1 MDKIYLKD
9 NYIVTELSGVTAVF
23 PKNYSSYSE
32 NASGFYINST
42 FPVNNQRAVYI
53 DFTRVASIYN
63 EAGTTA
69 YTTATLRSFFL
80 TNTGFK
86 SPSGGSGGVWGGITG
101 TLSSQT
107 DLQSALD
114 AKQDD
119 LVSGTNIK
127 TLEGQSLLGSGNID
141 LTKSDVGLGNVD
153 NTSDANKPVSTAQ
166 ATAIAAK
173 QDTLVSG
180 TNIKTLEGQSLLGA
194 GNIDLTKSDVGLS
207 NVDNTSDLNKPIS
220 TATQTALN
228 AKQNTLTLTTTGTSG
243 AATLV
248 GSTLNIPQYTGGGA
262 SGIHGFLTPSGMG
275 VTAMVITAATNTAT
289 PFANTMYTYP
299 IIMANDYTF
308 NSMQIYCQ
316 ASLAG
321 GLARILI
328 YSNLNSAPNSKIYE
342 STNIDLSTTGTKTI
356 TNTMTFTKGT
366 IYWMVLHFGSGGA
379 PLLIRSM
386 NALSTMPIGYQSNNA
401 PYNLI
406 SKSSIPLGSAP
417 TTFGASSVSTIN
429 APLIALFQ

>member
-53 DFTRVASIYN
+53 DFTRVASVYN

-69 YTTATLRSFFL
+69 YTIATLRSFLL

-86 SPSGGSGGVWGGITG
+86 SPSGGSGGVWGSITG

-107 DLQSALD
+107 DLQNALD

-119 LVSGTNIK
+119 
-127 TLEGQSLLGSGNID
+127 
-141 LTKSDVGLGNVD
+141 
-153 NTSDANKPVSTAQ
+153 
-166 ATAIAAK
+166 
-173 QDTLVSG
+173 LVSG

-220 TATQTALN
+220 TLTQTALN

>member
-69 YTTATLRSFFL
+69 YTIATLRSFLL

-119 LVSGTNIK
+119 LI
-127 TLEGQSLLGSGNID
+127 
-141 LTKSDVGLGNVD
+141 
-153 NTSDANKPVSTAQ
+153 
-166 ATAIAAK
+166 
-173 QDTLVSG
+173 SG

-220 TATQTALN
+220 TLTQTALN

-248 GSTLNIPQYTGGGA
+248 GSTLNIPQYSGGGGLQGLHNVIRPQT
-262 SGIHGFLTPSGMG
+262 SQVVTNRFTGTSTSFNTYVNNIIRLHPYISSHTITTTSLTMQVLTGQ
-275 VTAMVITAATNTAT
+275 
-289 PFANTMYTYP
+289 AN
-299 IIMANDYTF
+299 A
-308 NSMQIYCQ
+308 
-316 ASLAG
+316 LG
-321 GLARILI
+321 RILI
-328 YSNLNSAPNSKIYE
+328 YSDLNSSANTKLYE
-342 STNIDLSTTGTKTI
+342 SASLNFATSGMKTATI
-356 TNTMTFTKGT
+356 SFTFTAGT
-366 IYWMVLHFGSGGA
+366 IYWIGFQNFLNPTSATISSVLSNQ
-379 PLLIRSM
+379 LIPFLGTIAS
-386 NALSTMPIGYQSNNA
+386 NSQFTGYQTTIHA
-401 PYNLI
+401 F
-406 SKSSIPLGSAP
+406 GSAP
-417 TTFGASSVSTIN
+417 TTMGTMTPTDQQM
-429 APLIALFQ
+429 PLLLITL

>member
-9 NYIVTELSGVTAVF
+9 NYIVTELGGITTVF
-23 PKNYSSYSE
+23 GKNYTVYSE
-32 NASGFYINST
+32 NTTTFFLNSSFPINNARSVT
-42 FPVNNQRAVYI
+42 I
-53 DFTRVASIYN
+53 DFSRSSSIFN
-63 EAGTTA
+63 EAGTVA

-80 TNTGFK
+80 ANTGFK
-86 SPSGGSGGVWGGITG
+86 SPSGGSGGVWGSITG

-107 DLQSALD
+107 DLQNALD

-119 LVSGTNIK
+119 LISGTNIK

-153 NTSDANKPVSTAQ
+153 NTSD
-166 ATAIAAK
+166 
-173 QDTLVSG
+173 
-180 TNIKTLEGQSLLGA
+180 
-194 GNIDLTKSDVGLS
+194 
-207 NVDNTSDLNKPIS
+207 LNKPIS
-220 TATQTALN
+220 TLTQTALN

-248 GSTLNIPQYTGGGA
+248 GSTLNIPQYSGGGA

-316 ASLAG
+316 ASLPG

-328 YSNLNSAPNSKIYE
+328 YSDLNSTPNSKIYE
-342 STNIDLSTTGTKTI
+342 STDIDLSTTGTKTI

-386 NALSTMPIGYQSNNA
+386 NALSTMPIGYRSNNA

>member
-53 DFTRVASIYN
+53 DFTRVASVYN

-69 YTTATLRSFFL
+69 YTIATLRSFLL

-86 SPSGGSGGVWGGITG
+86 SPSGGSGGVWGSITG

-119 LVSGTNIK
+119 
-127 TLEGQSLLGSGNID
+127 
-141 LTKSDVGLGNVD
+141 
-153 NTSDANKPVSTAQ
+153 
-166 ATAIAAK
+166 
-173 QDTLVSG
+173 LVSG

-228 AKQNTLTLTTTGTSG
+228 AKEDTITAGTTSQYYRGDKTFQTLDKTAVGLGNVDNTSDLNKPISTLTQTALNAKQDTLTLTTTGTSG

>member
-23 PKNYSSYSE
+23 GKNYTVYSE
-32 NASGFYINST
+32 NTTTFFLNSSFPINNARSVT
-42 FPVNNQRAVYI
+42 I
-53 DFTRVASIYN
+53 DFSRSSTIFN
-63 EAGTTA
+63 EAGTVA

-80 TNTGFK
+80 ANTGFK

-114 AKQDD
+114 AKQ
-119 LVSGTNIK
+119 
-127 TLEGQSLLGSGNID
+127 
-141 LTKSDVGLGNVD
+141 
-153 NTSDANKPVSTAQ
+153 
-166 ATAIAAK
+166 
-173 QDTLVSG
+173 
-180 TNIKTLEGQSLLGA
+180 
-194 GNIDLTKSDVGLS
+194 
-207 NVDNTSDLNKPIS
+207 
-220 TATQTALN
+220 
-228 AKQNTLTLTTTGTSG
+228 NTLTLTTTGTSG

-248 GSTLNIPQYTGGGA
+248 GSTLNIPQYSGGGA

-328 YSNLNSAPNSKIYE
+328 YSDLNSAPNSKIYE

-386 NALSTMPIGYQSNNA
+386 NALSTMPIGYRSNNA